1 MSKLKHK
8 IKVGIT
14 MGDPS
19 GIGPTIIAK
28 AIPRIKGLAEF
39 VVIGDRWVFEKNQ
52 KSKISATKRGGFA
65 KNFGKKNQKF
75 KFIDLHN
82 VPRKN
87 FAFGRIKAE
96 YGKASMGYLDRAL
109 ELIKNKQIDCLV
121 TCPISKE
128 AINLA
133 GFKFSGHTEY
143 FQKRTKTKH
152 TVMMLLNKE
161 FKFSLV
167 TRHIPLK
174 SVSGALNKD
183 RLYKNI
189 YVTYRVLKDF
199 FLMESPR
206 IVVCGLNPHASDNG
220 IIGKEENQ
228 IVKPVLDRLRSMIG
242 YIDGPLSA
250 DVAIAK
256 AKQKKYD
263 CVIAMYH
270 DQALIPLKL
279 LDNSSGVNITLGL
292 PFVRTAPLH
301 GTAFDIAGTNRANPN
316 SLIEAIKLA
325 VECCVNSLSR

>member
-1 MSKLKHK
+1 
-8 IKVGIT
+8 
-14 MGDPS
+14 
-19 GIGPTIIAK
+19 
-28 AIPRIKGLAEF
+28 
-39 VVIGDRWVFEKNQ
+39 
-52 KSKISATKRGGFA
+52 
-65 KNFGKKNQKF
+65 
-75 KFIDLHN
+75 
-82 VPRKN
+82 
-87 FAFGRIKAE
+87 
-96 YGKASMGYLDRAL
+96 
-109 ELIKNKQIDCLV
+109 
-121 TCPISKE
+121 
-128 AINLA
+128 
-133 GFKFSGHTEY
+133 
-143 FQKRTKTKH
+143 
-152 TVMMLLNKE
+152 VMMLLNKE